1 MAGEQE
7 NWPVEE
13 IPDHA
18 NLYKRIHKNHIQN
31 GGIIPGAFR
40 DYEMS
45 VDWDKYSTPEET
57 RKRGS
62 QQATKYG
69 VVALQARAARN
80 VPGQDVVHTP
90 ASSNRAHSDVRGE
103 KDPEA
108 RVKLRRLCAWI
119 IPLGES

>member
-18 NLYKRIHKNHIQN
+18 DLYKRIHKNIVRD
-31 GGIIPGAFR
+31 GKIIPFAFR

-57 RKRGS
+57 RQKGP
-62 QQATKYG
+62 QEAAKYG
-69 VVALQARAARN
+69 IVAMHAGDARN
-80 VPGQDVVHTP
+80 IHGQVVVHTP
-90 ASSNRAHSDVRGE
+90 SRLNRAHSDVKGE
-103 KDPEA
+103 KDEEA
-108 RVKLRRLCAWI
+108 RVKLRRICIWI
-119 IPLGES
+119 IPL